1 VNLFG
6 MLELSASALGAE
18 RQRAEVVASNMANAQ
33 TTRTPAGGP
42 YRRQLVVFQAQR
54 APRFSLALAGGL
66 GRENSSAVRVAA
78 VVPDQ
83 RPPVMRF
90 EPGHPDANA
99 QGYVAYL
106 RIVFDCSLV
115 SAEHL
120 TYREFL
126 AGVPG
131 QTYLASCDLAPVGAT
146 AVLQLDLQIAFPIID
161 VMLGGEGGG
170 SEVVREITEI
180 EEQVLEGIIRIMFR
194 ELQTSWNAI
203 ELEFNFGAR
212 QHILQT
218 QRLMSPEEKNLCL
231 SFEIKMAQTCGTL
244 NLAIPAVVS
253 NALLRKIS
261 ADFSYQ
267 RRRSPIE
274 ARLQIQKKLLNC
286 FFPIELSMPRLR
298 VPVERLASLAA
309 GDVLS
314 FARDVAAPAELL
326 VDDVW
331 LCSATPVRVALRRA
345 ARVLSMEAPISAA
358 GEL

>member
-1 VNLFG
+1 MNLFG
-6 MLELSASALGAE
+6 MLELSGSALGAE

-54 APRFSLALAGGL
+54 VPRFSLALAGL
-66 GRENSSAVRVAA
+66 QREHSSAVRVAA

-99 QGYVAYL
+99 EGYVAYL

-120 TYREFL
+120 TFLEFIQRIPEN
-126 AGVPG
+126 A
-131 QTYLASCDLAPVGAT
+131 YLASIDLAPVGAT
-146 AVLQLDLQIAFPIID
+146 AVLQLDLTIAFPIID
-161 VMLGGEGGG
+161 VMLGGERKSG
-170 SEVVREITEI
+170 EITRDITEI
-180 EEQVLEGIIRIMFR
+180 EEQVLEGIVRIMCR
-194 ELQTSWNAI
+194 ELQTAWQAI
-203 ELEFNFGAR
+203 ALEFKFGAR
-212 QHILQT
+212 QQLLQT
-218 QRLMSPEEKNLCL
+218 QRFMPPEEKNLCL
-231 SFEIKMAQTCGTL
+231 SFEIKMSETRGTL

-267 RRRSPIE
+267 RRRGPIE
-274 ARLQIQKKLLNC
+274 GRLQIQKKLLNC
-286 FFPIELSMPRLR
+286 FSPVELSMPGLQ
-298 VPVERLASLAA
+298 VPLENITGLAP
-309 GDVLS
+309 GDLLS
-314 FARDVAAPAELL
+314 FSRNASAPAVML
-326 VDDVW
+326 VDGVP
-331 LCSATPVRVALRRA
+331 LCSATPVRVNTRRA
-345 ARVLSMEAPISAA
+345 ASVLSLESPLPPK